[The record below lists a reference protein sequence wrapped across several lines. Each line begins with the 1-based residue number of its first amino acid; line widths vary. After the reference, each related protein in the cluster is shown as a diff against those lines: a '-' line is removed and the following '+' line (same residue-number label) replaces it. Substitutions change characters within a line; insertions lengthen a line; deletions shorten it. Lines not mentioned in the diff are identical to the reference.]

1 MTQVQKL
8 TQAAGLIRQATEVY
22 QQSLE
27 ELSRK
32 TGKAYHLTETNME
45 TKVEE
50 LLDFYAHT
58 IGECVLYDL

>member
-1 MTQVQKL
+1 MTEVQKL

-22 QQSLE
+22 EQSIE
-27 ELSRK
+27 ELEHK
-32 TGKAYHLTETNME
+32 TGKEYHLVLTNME

-58 IGECVLYDL
+58 IGECVLNDI

>member
-32 TGKAYHLTETNME
+32 TGKEYHLTETNME